1 MAISLPNWSGA
12 ISLANNAVITLL
24 AVALAAE
31 PLFAKK
37 KAPAPAA
44 APQTAPVT
52 TAPPA
57 KAAAEPAK
65 TTDAATAPGAPAAT
79 TPAASNQT
87 VNHDALLLRIR
98 EALKFGNSQQ
108 VRDALNT
115 LTRLNTAEQKSLL
128 PELKKTCTS
137 PDPLVL
143 RKMAEFIGGAPFNDL
158 DEELTRFLGDKN
170 NDQLYFSTVGA
181 LAKKK
186 PASALPAIIKEIK
199 EQDFSKPGNRLPDA
213 VHLLTIY
220 KDSSLQPFLMEKL
233 NAADTYA
240 DYRSGILKYLGET
253 KPWSETTK
261 SQVLKL
267 YKDEAEPLTVRGS
280 AAYALGKAEISE
292 AKPILKETLTKIEAL
307 KSSDEKKRY
316 TRFRMQI
323 IASLIL
329 LKDNEVREILYA
341 MARDDDELVRVRAIH
356 QIGQLKIAESREL
369 LEYKSKFDPSM
380 KVQKEA
386 KKALALLDGDKSA
399 PASTPDTEKEK

>member
-1 MAISLPNWSGA
+1 M
-12 ISLANNAVITLL
+12 
-24 AVALAAE
+24 
-31 PLFAKK
+31 
-37 KAPAPAA
+37 
-44 APQTAPVT
+44 
-52 TAPPA
+52 
-57 KAAAEPAK
+57 
-65 TTDAATAPGAPAAT
+65 
-79 TPAASNQT
+79 
-87 VNHDALLLRIR
+87 
-98 EALKFGNSQQ
+98 
-108 VRDALNT
+108 RDALNT
-115 LTRLNTAEQKSLL
+115 LTRLTPAEQKSLL
-128 PELKKTCTS
+128 PELKKTCQS

-143 RKMAEFIGGAPFNDL
+143 RKMAEFIGNAPFGDL

-170 NDQLYFSTVGA
+170 NEQLFFSTVGA

-186 PASALPAIIKEIK
+186 PTSALPAIIKEIK

-213 VHLLTIY
+213 VHLLIIY

-253 KPWSETTK
+253 KPWSESTK
-261 SQVLKL
+261 AQVLKL

-280 AAYALGKAEISE
+280 AAYALGKAEIAE
-292 AKPILKETLTKIEAL
+292 AKPILKESLTKIEAL

-329 LKDNEVREILYA
+329 LKDNEVRDILYA

-369 LEYKSKFDPSM
+369 LEYKAKFDPSM

-386 KKALALLDGDKSA
+386 KKALALLDGDK
-399 PASTPDTEKEK
+399 TPQPTTPEPEKEK

>member
-1 MAISLPNWSGA
+1 ML
-12 ISLANNAVITLL
+12 
-24 AVALAAE
+24 VAQ
-31 PLFAKK
+31 PVVAKK
-37 KAPAPAA
+37 KVPATPAPATAAPATPAGKAIAEPAKKPDGAAAAQPQPSAPATAPAPAPAA
-44 APQTAPVT
+44 
-52 TAPPA
+52 
-57 KAAAEPAK
+57 
-65 TTDAATAPGAPAAT
+65 
-79 TPAASNQT
+79 
-87 VNHDALLLRIR
+87 VNHDALMLRIR

-128 PELKKTCTS
+128 PELKKTCLS

-143 RKMAEFIGGAPFNDL
+143 RKMAEFIGNAPFNDL

-170 NDQLYFSTVGA
+170 NEQLFFSTVGA

-213 VHLLTIY
+213 VHLLIIY

-240 DYRSGILKYLGET
+240 DYRSGILKYLGEA
-253 KPWSETTK
+253 KPWSESTK
-261 SQVLKL
+261 AQVLKL

-280 AAYALGKAEISE
+280 AAYALGKAEIAE
-292 AKPILKETLTKIEAL
+292 AKPILKESLTKIEAL

-329 LKDNEVREILYA
+329 LKDNEVRDILYA

-369 LEYKSKFDPSM
+369 LEYKAKFDPSM

-386 KKALALLDGDKSA
+386 KKALALLDGDKTPQ
-399 PASTPDTEKEK
+399 PATPEPEKDK

>member
-1 MAISLPNWSGA
+1 MLVAI
-12 ISLANNAVITLL
+12 
-24 AVALAAE
+24 AAQ
-31 PLFAKK
+31 PIAAKK
-37 KAPAPAA
+37 KVPAAPAA
-44 APQTAPVT
+44 ANTPVPTQAAPAAKSNPETAKPAEST
-52 TAPPA
+52 PSAPPA
-57 KAAAEPAK
+57 NPPA
-65 TTDAATAPGAPAAT
+65 
-79 TPAASNQT
+79 

-128 PELKKTCTS
+128 PELKKTCSS

-170 NDQLYFSTVGA
+170 NEQLFFSTVGA

-261 SQVLKL
+261 AQVLKL

-280 AAYALGKAEISE
+280 AAYALGKAEIGE

-356 QIGQLKIAESREL
+356 QIGQLKIPEAREL

-386 KKALALLDGDKSA
+386 KKAISMLDGDKGA
-399 PASTPDTEKEK
+399 PAATPETEKSQ